1 MVEAVLLQHADGG
14 GPELGKPADLGIDK
28 FPPGGERHAA
38 AAAGVDV
45 KMDPVL
51 DRLAFRDRLEPAA
64 RPATAGVDDP
74 VLADPEVLIGQLRV
88 APVVVP

>member
-51 DRLAFRDRLEPAA
+51 DRLAFR
-64 RPATAGVDDP
+64 TAWN
-74 VLADPEVLIGQLRV
+74 QLPGPPPPGSTIRSSPIPRSSSGSS
-88 APVVVP
+88 ASRQ